1 MTPFWILDP
10 SIGLRTGFGFSIG
23 RSERRRISCLVLC
36 ALLYTLCLPVSAQ
49 QPTKIPRIGYISG
62 TGSASNP
69 GPYVEALRQG
79 LRDLGYVEGKNFAI
93 EFRGAEGKPDR
104 MPSLVTEL
112 VQLKV
117 DVLVVPTAAGAIRV
131 AKQAT
136 KTIPIVMVTL
146 LDPVATGLVDSLAHP
161 GGNITGLATL
171 QRDLSGKRL
180 ELLTEVVPRLSRVG
194 VLRNPDE
201 QTGAIGFK
209 DYEAAARALKIRL
222 QSLDARGPNPDLA
235 RAFLEAVKGGAS
247 AVITIT
253 NGPLF
258 RNSKRIS
265 DLALKNRLPSMYEG
279 STWVEAGGLMSYSAN
294 DLELFRR
301 AAIYV
306 DKILKGAKPADLPVE
321 QPTKFEFVINL
332 KTAKALNLTIPQ
344 TVLFRADKVIK

>member
-1 MTPFWILDP
+1 MKPF
-10 SIGLRTGFGFSIG
+10 SIFDCRFSIG
-23 RSERRRISCLVLC
+23 RSERKKICCLALC
-36 ALLYTLCLPVSAQ
+36 ALLYALCLPVSAQ
-49 QPTKIPRIGYISG
+49 QQTKIPRIGYVSG
-62 TGSASNP
+62 TGDATNQ

-79 LRDLGYVEGKNFAI
+79 LRDLGYVEGKNFVI
-93 EFRGAEGKPDR
+93 EYRGAEGKPDR
-104 MPSLVTEL
+104 TPSLVTEL

-117 DVLVVPTAAGAIRV
+117 DVLVVPTALSILT

-136 KTIPIVMVTL
+136 KTIPIIMVTQV
-146 LDPVATGLVDSLAHP
+146 DPVATGLVDSLAHP

-180 ELLTEVVPRLSRVG
+180 ELLAEVVPRLSRVG

-201 QTGAIGFK
+201 PTGAMGFR

-222 QSLDARGPNPDLA
+222 QSLEVRGANPDLA
-235 RAFLEAVKGGAS
+235 GAFREAVKEHAN
-247 AVITIT
+247 AIITIT
-253 NGPLF
+253 NNPLF
-258 RNSKRIS
+258 RNLKTITG
-265 DLALKNRLPSMYEG
+265 LALKNRLPSMYEG
-279 STWVEAGGLMSYSAN
+279 SAWVEGGGLMSYSAN

-306 DKILKGAKPADLPVE
+306 NEILKGAKPADLPVE

-344 TVLFRADKVIK
+344 SVLFRADKVIK

>member
-1 MTPFWILDP
+1 MIQTTMNKNFL
-10 SIGLRTGFGFSIG
+10 
-23 RSERRRISCLVLC
+23 CLALC
-36 ALLYTLCLPVSAQ
+36 AMLLALCVSAEA
-49 QPTKIPRIGYISG
+49 QPQAKIPRIGYISG
-62 TGSASNP
+62 TGDSSNP

-93 EFRGAEGKPDR
+93 EFRGAEGKPER

-112 VQLKV
+112 VHLKV
-117 DVLVVPTAAGAIRV
+117 DVLVVPTAGGAIRA

-180 ELLTEVVPRLSRVG
+180 ELLTELVPRLSRVG

-201 QTGAIGFK
+201 QSGAIGFK

-222 QSLDARGPNPDLA
+222 QSLDVRGPNPDLA
-235 RAFLEAVKGGAS
+235 GAFREAVKGRS
-247 AVITIT
+247 NAVITIT

-258 RNSKRIS
+258 RNSKRIT
-265 DLALKNRLPSMYEG
+265 DLALKNRLPSIYEG
-279 STWVEAGGLMSYSAN
+279 STWVEGGGLMSYSAN

-301 AAIYV
+301 AATYV

-344 TVLFRADKVIK
+344 SVLFRADKVIK